1 MTVEVRPNILQVLPG
16 NDLQRA
22 QQNGE
27 SESHLIAVID
37 VGSNSTRMEV
47 LQLTTDY
54 DLRVVSEVKALLR
67 LASRKSKDGRLLP
80 SAISELSRLIDDF
93 ATVARASEVDAI
105 RAVATSAM
113 RDATNGDE
121 VLAAECAMKPAS
133 KLEIISGSLTKQQYG
148 FLGAVFTLPAHDGVL
163 FDIGGGSVEFSFF
176 ENQIPARRHTPW
188 TSARSVSAMTS

>member
-1 MTVEVRPNILQVLPG
+1 MTVEARPNILQVLHS

-27 SESHLIAVID
+27 SESHLVAVID

-54 DLRVVSEVKALLR
+54 DLRVMSEVKALLR

-121 VLAAECAMKPAS
+121 VVEQVLDETGIE
-133 KLEIISGSLTKQQYG
+133 LEIISGSQEAQFG

-176 ENQIPARRHTPW
+176 RKQVPAKGIHPRSRRAPCQQ
-188 TSARSVSAMTS
+188 